1 MCTFETVENLGLRE
15 DQVQH
20 ARILK
25 SSVSD
30 SIGSVSVNAQ
40 HDYVK
45 VWMGFFFLFF
55 SFILTYF
62 NLRNLNEFVY

>member
-1 MCTFETVENLGLRE
+1 MGLRE

-25 SSVSD
+25 ASVSD

-45 VWMGFFFLFF
+45 VWMDFFFVF

-62 NLRNLNEFVY
+62 NLRNQNEFVY

>member
-1 MCTFETVENLGLRE
+1 MGLRE

-25 SSVSD
+25 ASVSD

-45 VWMGFFFLFF
+45 VWMDFFLFF

>member
-1 MCTFETVENLGLRE
+1 MGLRE

-25 SSVSD
+25 ASVSD

-45 VWMGFFFLFF
+45 VWMDFFFFVF

>member
-1 MCTFETVENLGLRE
+1 MGLRE

-25 SSVSD
+25 ASVSD

-45 VWMGFFFLFF
+45 VWSDFFFVF

-62 NLRNLNEFVY
+62 NLRNQNEFVY